1 MNADGTRTLISTD
14 EHGVEVGGVDV
25 MHIAGEDRF
34 GLGSTSDADVENEND
49 AKIVGGDDF

>member
-14 EHGVEVGGVDV
+14 EHGVEVGGADV

-34 GLGSTSDADVENEND
+34 GLGSNSDADVENEND